1 MPNDI
6 LDSSDNHLLRN
17 QTIHLSQRVQK
28 LKRIRRYLR
37 RINKLAIK
45 TIEAILFHTFPS
57 PDGDLI
63 DCVPSHLQPAFD
75 HPLLKGLKPL
85 TELLTITLLIFSQ
98 KPTHHGS
105 RKSIQLWTDSGELCP
120 DGTVPIRRTT
130 MKDVLRAGSL
140 HKFGRKSFS
149 KQNTKISSNDQL
161 IMPFSYSLLKIITF
175 LEQCQTNEKP
185 VGDVTGDCYSGARL
199 YIHVWK
205 ANETD
210 QYDFRLSQVW
220 MASGNSTSND
230 LNTVEAGLQVNPKL
244 FGDNSPRFFTYW
256 TADSYGT
263 TGCYNLLCS
272 GFVQTTNRIS
282 LGAAISPRFSQN
294 GRELDI
300 GIPMIIAKDAKHG
313 HWWLEIGPGLVV
325 GYWPSLLFSSLHS
338 HANMVQFGGIMV
350 KARSMGLNAPAQ
362 ITTGDISVGGVG
374 KATNTQD
381 LEAAEALDKLV
392 PLCSVGI
399 FARQHF
405 EVSNMVE

>member
-1 MPNDI
+1 MASARCYKTVRIIFTLVVLIASSISSAFSMPNDI

-28 LKRIRRYLR
+28 SKRIRRYLR

-45 TIEAILFHTFPS
+45 TIEWFSGLLISICLTSLTQS

-85 TELLTITLLIFSQ
+85 R
-98 KPTHHGS
+98 PTNHGW
-105 RKSIQLWTDSGELCP
+105 RKSIQLWTDSGESCP

-161 IMPFSYSLLKIITF
+161 R
-175 LEQCQTNEKP
+175 P

-230 LNTVEAGLQVNPKL
+230 LNTVEAGWQVNPKL

-272 GFVQTTNRIS
+272 GFVQTNNRIS

-313 HWWLEIGPGLVV
+313 HWWLEIGPGIVV
-325 GYWPSLLFSSLHS
+325 GYWPSLLFSRLHS

-362 ITTGDISVGGVG
+362 ITAGDISVGGVG

-399 FARQHF
+399 FARQH
-405 EVSNMVE
+405 M